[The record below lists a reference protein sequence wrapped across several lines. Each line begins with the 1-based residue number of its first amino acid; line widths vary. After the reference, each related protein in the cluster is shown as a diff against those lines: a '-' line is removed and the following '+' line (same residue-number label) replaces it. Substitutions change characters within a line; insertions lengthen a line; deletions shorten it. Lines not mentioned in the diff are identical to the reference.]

1 MKEGSGVTA
10 RKGWSGARLEV
21 SRANSKPRAAH
32 GFTCGLHIDCF
43 VQCPLRLPCG
53 DSEPVAHCL
62 VSVALPPVA
71 PLMTFDSSRLCET
84 QSVWMTLCSSS
95 VSPSCSLTLWSTVT
109 VTPVCAHSCFQAV
122 NPGNGFPVQTP
133 CFKRTCIFSGWNF
146 AQPRS
151 DPQHLSLVVLILCIP
166 P

>member
-1 MKEGSGVTA
+1 MERGWKSAGPTVSLVLHTASRVAFTLTASCSVLSG
-10 RKGWSGARLEV
+10 
-21 SRANSKPRAAH
+21 
-32 GFTCGLHIDCF
+32 
-43 VQCPLRLPCG
+43 LPCG

-62 VSVALPPVA
+62 VSVALTPVA

-95 VSPSCSLTLWSTVT
+95 ISPSCSLTLWSTVT
-109 VTPVCAHSCFQAV
+109 VTPVCSHSCFQAV
-122 NPGNGFPVQTP
+122 NPCNGFPVQTP